1 MDVGRDCGGC
11 GGGRMDRKAI
21 KPLAWDRDLISAFM
35 PAVAVSPWNLSAVE
49 AFEGS
54 QAYEIVDG
62 EIRLLMAAKGFE
74 RRGVRFLE
82 ITGLVSDGSRM
93 TTETAGYAIDT
104 LANVYGADL
113 VGVFTPHKHLHRIAQ
128 RIGFTETGRQFFK
141 STQNAIQ

>member
-1 MDVGRDCGGC
+1 MGRQTL
-11 GGGRMDRKAI
+11 RQL
-21 KPLAWDRDLISAFM
+21 PWDSELIAAFV
-35 PAVAVSPWNLSAVE
+35 PAAEVSPWNLSPLE

-62 EIRLLMAAKGFE
+62 EIRLLVAAKGFE

-82 ITGLVSDGSRM
+82 ITGLVSDGARM
-93 TTETAGYAIDT
+93 TTETAAFAIKM
-104 LANVYGADL
+104 LSNVYRADT

-141 STQNAIQ
+141 STPNATQ

>member
-1 MDVGRDCGGC
+1 MGRQTL
-11 GGGRMDRKAI
+11 KQI
-21 KPLAWDRDLISAFM
+21 PWDRELVAAFL
-35 PAVAVSPWNLSAVE
+35 PAVEVSPWKLSPME

-82 ITGLVSDGSRM
+82 ITGLVSDGERM
-93 TTETAGYAIDT
+93 TTDAAAFAINM
-104 LANVYGADL
+104 LSNVYRADT
-113 VGVFTPHKHLHRIAQ
+113 VGVFTPHRHLHRIAS

>member
-1 MDVGRDCGGC
+1 
-11 GGGRMDRKAI
+11 MDRQKIAQL
-21 KPLAWDRDLISAFM
+21 PWDADLIAAFM
-35 PAVAVSPWNLSAVE
+35 PAVQVSPWNLSPME

-54 QAYEIVDG
+54 QAYEIKDG

-82 ITGLVSDGSRM
+82 ITGLVSDGARM
-93 TTETAGYAIDT
+93 TTDTAAYAIDT
-104 LANVYGADL
+104 LSNLYGADT
-113 VGVFTPHKHLHRIAQ
+113 VGVFTPHKHLHRIAA

>member
-1 MDVGRDCGGC
+1 MGRQTL
-11 GGGRMDRKAI
+11 KQL
-21 KPLAWDRDLISAFM
+21 PWDRDLLAAFL
-35 PAVAVSPWNLSAVE
+35 PAVEVSAWNLSAVE

-54 QAYEIVDG
+54 QAYEIRDG

-82 ITGLVSDGSRM
+82 ITGLVSDGARM
-93 TTETAGYAIDT
+93 TTEAAAYAIDT
-104 LANVYGADL
+104 LANIYGADT
-113 VGVFTPHKHLHRIAQ
+113 VGVFTPHKHLHRIAS